1 MDADKWQ
8 KLIKKQMT
16 GIGTYRKEFDSVI
29 DEASTLLEQRDAV
42 FQQFVDGGSEVLVE
56 KVSDRGA
63 VNLVKNPLLAIW
75 EDLNRDAL
83 AYWRDLGLT
92 PAGLKR
98 IDDQSMK
105 PKKRSA
111 LAEALKALE
120 K

>member
-1 MDADKWQ
+1 MDADKW
-8 KLIKKQMT
+8 KTLIKRKMT
-16 GIGTYRKEFDSVI
+16 GVGMSRKEFDPVI
-29 DEASTLLEQRDAV
+29 DEASRILEQRDSVYQRFLEEGA
-42 FQQFVDGGSEVLVE
+42 EPLVE

-63 VNLVKNPLLAIW
+63 VNLAKNPLLTIW

-98 IDDQSMK
+98 IDEQSVK
-105 PKKRSA
+105 PKKGSA

-120 K
+120 S